1 MFTFKFRVVLRF
13 ISYQLNNSFIS
24 IYLFDT
30 FQVSTH
36 YSYVN
41 HRIVFYCMWP
51 ALRIHLSRKL
61 CCCSSFSKELILEI
75 KSKSIYNTI
84 SDLQG
89 GKPISGVS

>member
-36 YSYVN
+36 YSYVREPP
-41 HRIVFYCMWP
+41 HCLLLYVTRSEDSLVAQIM
-51 ALRIHLSRKL
+51 L
-61 CCCSSFSKELILEI
+61 
-75 KSKSIYNTI
+75 
-84 SDLQG
+84 LQ
-89 GKPISGVS
+89 